1 MCYFKLKDVSYKYPL
16 EDREI
21 LKNINLDI
29 KKGEFWAVIG
39 KNGSGKTTLCNVL
52 RRFVPDF
59 YKGELKGKITLEGKE
74 LKDYSAKEIV
84 QKVGFVFQN
93 PFNSFDPKRSIGFS
107 ISEII
112 RLNNTNYKLDELA
125 KKVGINPEF
134 MDKYPSELSGGEL
147 QRLSIAR
154 ALAGNPEVFIL
165 DEPTSALDVEN
176 QKKILDI
183 LKEIKDVTIIF
194 ISHDMNVKK
203 NIEYK
208 KVE

>member
-1 MCYFKLKDVSYKYPL
+1 MLEIKNLTVKYEKTILENVNLKLD
-16 EDREI
+16 
-21 LKNINLDI
+21 
-29 KKGEFWAVIG
+29 KKIYGLMG
-39 KNGSGKTTLCNVL
+39 MTGSGKTTFIKAVL
-52 RRFVPDF
+52 GLIKYEGEILLDGKQLDTR
-59 YKGELKGKITLEGKE
+59 KGFQI
-74 LKDYSAKEIV
+74 
-84 QKVGFVFQN
+84 VFQN
-93 PFNSFDPKRSIGFS
+93 PFNSFDSKRKVGFS
-107 ISEII
+107 IFEII
-112 RLNNTNYKLDELA
+112 RLNSSNYTLEKLAE
-125 KKVGINPEF
+125 KVEINPEF

-194 ISHDMNVKK
+194 ISHDMNVLKYLSDEILVLNPKKK

>member
-1 MCYFKLKDVSYKYPL
+1 MLEIKNLTVKYEKTILENVNLKLD
-16 EDREI
+16 
-21 LKNINLDI
+21 
-29 KKGEFWAVIG
+29 KKIYGLMG
-39 KNGSGKTTLCNVL
+39 MTGSGKTTFIKAVL
-52 RRFVPDF
+52 GLIKYEGEILLNGKLLDVRRRFQV
-59 YKGELKGKITLEGKE
+59 
-74 LKDYSAKEIV
+74 
-84 QKVGFVFQN
+84 VFQN
-93 PFNSFDPKRSIGFS
+93 PFNSFDPKRSIEFS

-125 KKVGINPEF
+125 EKVGINPEF

-154 ALAGNPEVFIL
+154 ALAGNPKVFIL

-183 LKEIKDVTIIF
+183 LKEIEDVIIIF
-194 ISHDMNVKK
+194 ISHDMNVLKYISDEILVLNPKKK

>member
-1 MCYFKLKDVSYKYPL
+1 MLEIKNLTVKY
-16 EDREI
+16 EKAI
-21 LKNINLDI
+21 LKNVNLKLD
-29 KKGEFWAVIG
+29 KKIYGLMG
-39 KNGSGKTTLCNVL
+39 MTGSGKTTFIKAVL
-52 RRFVPDF
+52 GLIKYEGEILLNGKLLDVRRRFQV
-59 YKGELKGKITLEGKE
+59 
-74 LKDYSAKEIV
+74 
-84 QKVGFVFQN
+84 VFQN
-93 PFNSFDPKRSIGFS
+93 PFNSFDPKRSIEFS

-125 KKVGINPEF
+125 EKVGINPEF

-154 ALAGNPEVFIL
+154 ALAGNPKVFIL

-183 LKEIKDVTIIF
+183 LKEIEDVIIIF
-194 ISHDMNVKK
+194 ISHDMNVLKYISDEILVLNPKKK

>member
-1 MCYFKLKDVSYKYPL
+1 MLEIKNLTVKYEKTILENVNLKLD
-16 EDREI
+16 
-21 LKNINLDI
+21 
-29 KKGEFWAVIG
+29 KKIYGLMG
-39 KNGSGKTTLCNVL
+39 MTGSGKTTFIKAVL
-52 RRFVPDF
+52 GLIKYEGEILLNGKLLDVRRRFQV
-59 YKGELKGKITLEGKE
+59 
-74 LKDYSAKEIV
+74 
-84 QKVGFVFQN
+84 VFQN

-112 RLNNTNYKLDELA
+112 RLNNTSYKLDELA
-125 KKVGINPEF
+125 EKVGINPEF

-194 ISHDMNVKK
+194 ISHDMNVLKYLSDEILVLNPKKK

>member
-1 MCYFKLKDVSYKYPL
+1 MLEIKNLTVKYEKTILENVNLKLD
-16 EDREI
+16 
-21 LKNINLDI
+21 
-29 KKGEFWAVIG
+29 KKIYGLMG
-39 KNGSGKTTLCNVL
+39 MTGSGKTTFIKAVL
-52 RRFVPDF
+52 GLIKYEGEILLNGKILDVRRRFQV
-59 YKGELKGKITLEGKE
+59 
-74 LKDYSAKEIV
+74 
-84 QKVGFVFQN
+84 VFQN

-125 KKVGINPEF
+125 EKVAINPEF

-194 ISHDMNVKK
+194 ISHDMNVLKYLSDEILVLNPKKK

>member
-1 MCYFKLKDVSYKYPL
+1 MLEIKNLTVRYEKTVLQNVNLKL
-16 EDREI
+16 DRKI
-21 LKNINLDI
+21 YGLM
-29 KKGEFWAVIG
+29 GTT
-39 KNGSGKTTLCNVL
+39 GSGKTTFIKAILGL
-52 RRFVPDF
+52 I
-59 YKGELKGKITLEGKE
+59 KHEGKIMLDGKR
-74 LKDYSAKEIV
+74 LDTRK
-84 QKVGFVFQN
+84 GFQIVFQN
-93 PFNSFDPKRSIGFS
+93 PFNSFDSKRKVGFS

-125 KKVGINPEF
+125 EKVGINPEF

-194 ISHDMNVKK
+194 ISHDMNVLKYLSDEILVLNPKKK

>member
-1 MCYFKLKDVSYKYPL
+1 MLEIKNLTVKY
-16 EDREI
+16 EKAI
-21 LKNINLDI
+21 LKNVNLKLD
-29 KKGEFWAVIG
+29 KKIYGLMG
-39 KNGSGKTTLCNVL
+39 MTGSGKTTFIKAVL
-52 RRFVPDF
+52 GLIKYEGEILLNGKLLDVRRRFQV
-59 YKGELKGKITLEGKE
+59 
-74 LKDYSAKEIV
+74 
-84 QKVGFVFQN
+84 VFQN

-125 KKVGINPEF
+125 EKVAINPEF

-194 ISHDMNVKK
+194 ISHDMNVLKYLSNEILVLNPKKK

>member
-1 MCYFKLKDVSYKYPL
+1 MLEIKNLTVKYEKAILENVNLKLD
-16 EDREI
+16 
-21 LKNINLDI
+21 
-29 KKGEFWAVIG
+29 KKIYGLMG
-39 KNGSGKTTLCNVL
+39 MTGSGKTTFIKAVL
-52 RRFVPDF
+52 GLIKYEGEILLNGKLLDVRRRFQV
-59 YKGELKGKITLEGKE
+59 
-74 LKDYSAKEIV
+74 
-84 QKVGFVFQN
+84 VFQN

-134 MDKYPSELSGGEL
+134 MNKYPSELSGGEL

-194 ISHDMNVKK
+194 ISHDMNVLKYLSDEILVLNPEKK